1 MTKARGKNMFVHFR
15 SFKEYEENALGDA
28 EEIARFRSLTR
39 AEKIAEVRE
48 VDEVIHVT
56 TRNTDYDEELDNIW

>member
-1 MTKARGKNMFVHFR
+1 MFVHFR

-56 TRNTDYDEELDNIW
+56 TCNTDYDEELDNIW